1 MARGLRVVPNPLA
14 QKGRLSLTL
23 KQIKSIAGS
32 RVTGSDVARLAN
44 VDPAVVSKLL
54 NGDPKLRVSE
64 ETRKRVMVA
73 VEELG
78 YRPNYAAHRLR
89 SSRKIGAIGLIIPN
103 FSNPAFAEIVH
114 GAEVASR
121 KQKVSLFVASD
132 DEFTS
137 PLELITDLVASE
149 RVDAILIAGGSAE
162 ETAKINEFLT
172 KRHFPF
178 LFLNRKTIGTR
189 RSLFL
194 DDEYAIELAV
204 NHLVKLGHT
213 RIYNIAGKQT
223 METGKRRQKA
233 FKEAIKVAG
242 LPFKPELIV
251 EEEYSTLGGQLGFDQ
266 IMKRRPKPTA
276 LIVSEFVMAVGALN
290 AARKA
295 KILVPNQ
302 LSLVAFNN
310 LDIASLLNPTLTTV
324 GLQLQHLGEEGF
336 NLLVESPF
344 DDEIYQTVSKSAELF
359 PRESTREI
367 GK

>member
-1 MARGLRVVPNPLA
+1 MAA
-14 QKGRLSLTL
+14 KRL
-23 KQIKSIAGS
+23 KPVGGA
-32 RVTGSDVARLAN
+32 RVTGADVARLAK

-54 NGDPKLRVSE
+54 KGDPKLRVSE
-64 ETRKRVMVA
+64 ETRQRVMDA
-73 VEELG
+73 VDQLG
-78 YRPNYAAHRLR
+78 YRPNYAAQRLR
-89 SSRKIGAIGLIIPN
+89 SSRQIGAVGLIIPN

-121 KQKVSLFVASD
+121 KQKISLFVASD
-132 DEFTS
+132 DEFTT

-149 RVDAILIAGGSAE
+149 RVDAILIAGGTAK
-162 ETAKINEFLT
+162 ETAAINEFLT
-172 KRHFPF
+172 KRRFPF
-178 LFLNRKTIGTR
+178 LFLNRQSVGTR

-213 RIYNIAGKQT
+213 RIYNIAGKKT

-233 FKEAIKVAG
+233 FMEAIKSAG
-242 LPFKPELIV
+242 LPFTPDLIV
-251 EEEYSTLGGQLGFDQ
+251 EEEYSALGGQHGFEK
-266 IMKRRPKPTA
+266 IMARKPKPTA
-276 LIVSEFVMAVGALN
+276 LLVSEFVMAVGAMN

-295 KILVPNQ
+295 KVSIPDQ

-336 NLLVESPF
+336 NLLLETPF
-344 DDEIYQTVSKSAELF
+344 DEEIYQTVSKSAQLY
-359 PRESTREI
+359 PRESTRAI
-367 GK
+367 RK